1 VTVKEVIGRI
11 ALCCSVAT
19 TGALA
24 GCGSLAAGS
33 HQGHGSEQPLVSQSP
48 APVATKPPAG
58 YVPTFAPCA
67 PIVLPTMGID
77 NSSVQVG
84 PGSWDDFVTANQWTG
99 PVGSSSTESY
109 VVWAGATGDAA
120 VPPGVP
126 AVAVDIRT
134 VGSDGC
140 STQTTVVG
148 VFTDGPARGPL
159 EITSVR
165 DGLVYLSA
173 RSGSPVAFSLL
184 THRYTPV

>member
-1 VTVKEVIGRI
+1 
-11 ALCCSVAT
+11 
-19 TGALA
+19 
-24 GCGSLAAGS
+24 
-33 HQGHGSEQPLVSQSP
+33 
-48 APVATKPPAG
+48 
-58 YVPTFAPCA
+58 
-67 PIVLPTMGID
+67 MGID
-77 NSSVQVG
+77 NNPVQVG

-99 PVGSSSTESY
+99 PVGSSPTESY

-120 VPPGVP
+120 APPGVP

-140 STQTTVVG
+140 STQTTAVG
-148 VFTDGPARGPL
+148 VFTDAPARGPL
-159 EITSVR
+159 KITSVR